1 VYFTFNVRVSLDTA
15 LLLEVGH
22 EAVKVLSSALE
33 DFLGSLK
40 NSHFTLD
47 LTQHFLHLL
56 VLVVLSTEV
65 SSVLSEIVSL
75 HVLSTLSLGV
85 LSLLVGH
92 RSFKSLLFQLQLLDL
107 LLLLLLLL
115 SEHSSLRLEDAQVIV
130 LRGTLLKLVF
140 QGHAVSLEALHIVGQ
155 ALELTLSRHGLVQ
168 EHFDS
173 LETFSLIVE
182 LSSEDFVLELAVLAG
197 LSSEVLK
204 HLIGTKVLSRNF
216 FGIMEALLDGQN
228 LLLIEFNHA
237 SQLAVLLVELGI
249 LFLLLSELGSSI
261 EESLEVFLVRSAL
274 EEVDLGQELFLLLLE
289 LSDFLLQLGWVHA
302 LASHLIDVLM
312 GSLELSLEILVHL
325 EGLLHFLGDKELVG
339 DRQRDEE
346 FSGIGSSLE
355 LGQLSDK
362 PVKEVLDG
370 LLLSMHDIALEG
382 RVKIARVAKNLEESA
397 NSLLGL
403 ILSLSL
409 DIDGLVLVIEV
420 AHDLV
425 Q

>member
-1 VYFTFNVRVSLDTA
+1 
-15 LLLEVGH
+15 
-22 EAVKVLSSALE
+22 
-33 DFLGSLK
+33 
-40 NSHFTLD
+40 
-47 LTQHFLHLL
+47 
-56 VLVVLSTEV
+56 
-65 SSVLSEIVSL
+65 
-75 HVLSTLSLGV
+75 
-85 LSLLVGH
+85 
-92 RSFKSLLFQLQLLDL
+92 
-107 LLLLLLLL
+107 
-115 SEHSSLRLEDAQVIV
+115 
-130 LRGTLLKLVF
+130 
-140 QGHAVSLEALHIVGQ
+140 
-155 ALELTLSRHGLVQ
+155 
-168 EHFDS
+168 
-173 LETFSLIVE
+173 
-182 LSSEDFVLELAVLAG
+182 
-197 LSSEVLK
+197 
-204 HLIGTKVLSRNF
+204 
-216 FGIMEALLDGQN
+216 MEALLDGQN